1 MKIAVLGYGVVGSGV
16 VELIFKNAES
26 IAKNAKDNIEVK
38 YIVDIRD
45 FPDDPHADL
54 FIKDFEKV
62 LHDKEIETVVEV
74 IGGLNP
80 AYSFVKRSLE
90 AGKSVVTS
98 NKELVATY
106 GQELLQIAKDN
117 NVNFMFE
124 ASVGGGIPIIRPLS
138 QCLAANKI
146 NRIYGILNGTTNYI
160 LSKMIADGDD
170 FATALKKAQEHGY
183 AEANPA
189 ADIGG
194 IDACRKIAILGSLAY
209 GKHIDPNYVQ
219 TEGIRN
225 LDLVDV
231 KYADAAGYT
240 IKLLGVVEEKDDG
253 KVYIIVAPYLLENT
267 ANLSAVQGV
276 FNEIIVEGDAVG
288 ETMFYGRG
296 AGKLPTASAVVADV
310 IDCCKHRSARK
321 YLFWDKK
328 EENMVVDF
336 KKEQTSFYVRFSCE
350 DPATFA
356 GQLSDVFAVKTV
368 ISDAKEYVAILE
380 PVCEYEFYEKVALLC
395 NKTGSKLMA
404 KYRVFK

>member
-16 VELIFKNAES
+16 VELMFKNAES
-26 IAKNAKDNIEVK
+26 IAKNAKEKIEVK
-38 YIVDIRD
+38 YIVDIRE
-45 FPDDPHADL
+45 FPGDL
-54 FIKDFEKV
+54 FEKLVINDFEQV

-80 AYSFVKRSLE
+80 AYSFVKRSLD

-106 GQELLQIAKDN
+106 GHELLQLAKEK

-138 QCLAANKI
+138 QCLAANQI
-146 NRIYGILNGTTNYI
+146 DRIYGILNGTTNYI
-160 LSKMIADGDD
+160 LSKMISDGDE
-170 FATALKKAQEHGY
+170 FSVALKKAQEHGY
-183 AEANPA
+183 AEANPS
-189 ADIGG
+189 ADIDGL
-194 IDACRKIAILGSLAY
+194 DACRKIAILGSLAY
-209 GKHIDPNYVQ
+209 GYHIDPNSVQ

-225 LDLVDV
+225 LDLIDV
-231 KYADAAGYT
+231 KYANNAGYT
-240 IKLLGVVEEKDDG
+240 IKLLGVVSRKSDD
-253 KVYIIVAPYLLENT
+253 KVYIIVAPFLLENS

-276 FNEIIVEGDAVG
+276 FNEIVVEGNAVG

-310 IDCCKHRSARK
+310 IDCCKHRTARK

-328 EENMVVDF
+328 QENMVVDF
-336 KKEQTSFYVRFSCE
+336 KMEQSAFYVRFSCQNIKAFE
-350 DPATFA
+350 KAILEQFGVEQIVSQDRDF
-356 GQLSDVFAVKTV
+356 
-368 ISDAKEYVAILE
+368 VAILS
-380 PVCEYEFYEKVALLC
+380 PLCEYDFYEKISLLTA
-395 NKTGSKLMA
+395 NTGAILRA

>member
-16 VELIFKNAES
+16 VELMFKNAES
-26 IAKNAKDNIEVK
+26 IAKNAKEKIEVK
-38 YIVDIRD
+38 YIVDIRE
-45 FPDDPHADL
+45 FPGDPFEKML
-54 FIKDFEKV
+54 INDFEQV

-106 GQELLQIAKDN
+106 GHELLQLAKDK

-138 QCLAANKI
+138 QCLAANQI
-146 NRIYGILNGTTNYI
+146 NRVYGILNGTTNYI
-160 LSKMIADGDD
+160 LSKMIADGDE
-170 FATALKKAQEHGY
+170 FSVALKKAQEHGY

-189 ADIGG
+189 ADIDG

-209 GKHIDPNYVQ
+209 GYHIDPNSVQ

-225 LDLVDV
+225 LDLIDV
-231 KYADAAGYT
+231 KYANDAGYT
-240 IKLLGVVEEKDDG
+240 IKLLGLVSRKGDN
-253 KVYIIVAPYLLENT
+253 KVYIIVAPFLLDND

-276 FNEIIVEGDAVG
+276 FNEIVVEGDAVG

-310 IDCCKHRSARK
+310 IDCCKHKVARK

-328 EENMVVDF
+328 QDNMVVDF
-336 KKEQTSFYVRFSCE
+336 KMEHSSFYVRFSCD
-350 DPATFA
+350 DPAEFTKAIKDKFA
-356 GQLSDVFAVKTV
+356 IQKMVAAEKDF
-368 ISDAKEYVAILE
+368 VAILA
-380 PVCEYEFYEKVALLC
+380 PLCEHEFYEKIADLT
-395 NKTGSKLMA
+395 NATGAVLRA

>member
-16 VELIFKNAES
+16 VELMFKNAES
-26 IAKNAKDNIEVK
+26 IAKNAKEEIEVK
-38 YIVDIRD
+38 YIVDIRE
-45 FPDDPHADL
+45 FPDDPYAAL
-54 FIKDFEKV
+54 FIKDFEQV
-62 LHDKEIETVVEV
+62 LHDKEVETVVEV

-80 AYSFVKRSLE
+80 AYSFVKRSLT

-106 GQELLQIAKDN
+106 GHELLQLAKEK

-138 QCLAANKI
+138 QCLAANRI

-170 FATALKKAQEHGY
+170 FATALKKAQDHGY

-189 ADIGG
+189 ADIDG

-209 GKHIDPNYVQ
+209 GFHIDPNSVQ

-225 LDLVDV
+225 LDLIDV
-231 KYADAAGYT
+231 NFAAAAGFA
-240 IKLLGVVEEKDDG
+240 IKLLGVVSRKDDE
-253 KVYIIVAPYLLENT
+253 KVHIIVAPFLVEKE
-267 ANLSAVQGV
+267 ANIAAVQGV
-276 FNEIIVEGDAVG
+276 FNEIVVEGDAVG

-310 IDCCKHRSARK
+310 IDCCKHRVARK
-321 YLFWDKK
+321 YLYWDKNQD
-328 EENMVVDF
+328 NMVVDF
-336 KKEQTSFYVRFSCE
+336 KMEQSSFYVRFSCE
-350 DPATFA
+350 DVSLFA
-356 GQLSDVFAVKTV
+356 AAVEQAFSVDK
-368 ISDAKEYVAILE
+368 IIDQDRDYVAILS
-380 PVCEYEFYEKVALLC
+380 PLCEHDFYEKIADLSA
-395 NKTGSKLMA
+395 KTGATLKA

>member
-16 VELIFKNAES
+16 VELMFKNAES
-26 IAKNAKDNIEVK
+26 IAKNAKENIEVK
-38 YIVDIRD
+38 YVVDIRD
-45 FPDDPHADL
+45 FPDDPYAAL
-54 FIKDFEKV
+54 MIKDFEQV

-80 AYSFVKRSLE
+80 AYSFVKRSLA

-106 GQELLQIAKDN
+106 GHELLQLAKEN

-138 QCLAANKI
+138 QCLAANRI

-160 LSKMIADGDD
+160 LSKMIADGDE
-170 FATALKKAQEHGY
+170 FSVALKKAQEHGY
-183 AEANPA
+183 AEANPS
-189 ADIGG
+189 ADIDGL
-194 IDACRKIAILGSLAY
+194 DACRKIAILGSLAY
-209 GKHIDPNYVQ
+209 GFHIDPNSVQ

-231 KYADAAGYT
+231 KYAGGAGYT
-240 IKLLGVVEEKDDG
+240 IKLLGVVSRKDDE
-253 KVYIIVAPYLLENT
+253 KVHIIVAPFLLDND

-276 FNEIIVEGDAVG
+276 FNEIVVEGDAVG

-310 IDCCKHRSARK
+310 IDCCKHRAARK
-321 YLFWDKK
+321 YLYWDKK
-328 EENMVVDF
+328 QENMVVDF
-336 KKEQTSFYVRFSCE
+336 KMEPSAFYVRFSCE
-350 DPATFA
+350 DITK
-356 GQLSDVFAVKTV
+356 LSAAIEKAFSVQKV
-368 ISDAKEYVAILE
+368 IAKEGEYVAILS
-380 PVCEYEFYEKVALLC
+380 PLCEHDFYEKVADLSSQ
-395 NKTGSKLMA
+395 TGAVLKA